1 VDDTK
6 PEIELAPESKS
17 DETLSESNRA
27 ELIVN
32 VAGTVESAP
41 TLAIRTNG
49 SSPRRIE
56 ANRKNAKKSTG
67 PKTPLGKATSSW
79 NSTRH
84 GLLSK
89 RLPSIYGQ
97 SKQSFKRL
105 LTSLQQDLEP
115 VGTLEEVLVEK
126 IAQEYWRLGTAAW
139 HEAEALT
146 KENPF
151 TKSSID
157 RILRYQTT
165 INRQLFQAMNQLER
179 LQRLRE
185 GDHVPAPV
193 NIQVSQ
199 DTATISEEQDADR

>member
-1 VDDTK
+1 MDDTK
-6 PEIELAPESKS
+6 PEIGLAPEFKS
-17 DETLSESNRA
+17 DESLSESNRA
-27 ELIVN
+27 ELIVP
-32 VAGTVESAP
+32 VAGSVESTP
-41 TLAIRTNG
+41 TRAIPTNG
-49 SSPRRIE
+49 SSPLRIA
-56 ANRKNAKKSTG
+56 ANRSNAKKSTG
-67 PKTPLGKATSSW
+67 PKTSRGKAISSW
-79 NSTRH
+79 NSATSRFTIQATPVDLWAEQETILPFVGQPATGLGTSRH
-84 GLLSK
+84 TGRSAGGEDRPGIL
-89 RLPSIYGQ
+89 
-97 SKQSFKRL
+97 
-105 LTSLQQDLEP
+105 
-115 VGTLEEVLVEK
+115 
-126 IAQEYWRLGTAAW
+126 AAGTAAW

-179 LQRLRE
+179 LQRLRQ